1 MSEAERRRLRDTGRE
16 GLRGA
21 TSRKERTHSV
31 FEGVRGEAKA
41 ACRGG
46 ILCGAA
52 WGDWATACPGGGG
65 GPGGPCPPPPPPPRL
80 PSAEDPGMRGGL
92 CHPVV
97 AGLWDPRNETTP
109 RSRVA
114 SVCFDCSAARFCC
127 VGRWAFNVHSHSAAT
142 NLGGGLVEAS
152 NWRRAEPRPA
162 ETGRLPPRR
171 GEEGV
176 AIVAG
181 RRTWRTCRRPV
192 VDDRGASTRFPF
204 PVRNRSRLTCVRAWL
219 AGRGA
224 CVVREAALAWLG
236 LQIRRAGPGRHP
248 LIFAHLYR
256 IRNSLRGT

>member
-52 WGDWATACPGGGG
+52 WGDWATACHGAGPAPPPPPPPPPPRPGGGG
-65 GPGGPCPPPPPPPRL
+65 AWGEWARACHAPPPPPRL

-127 VGRWAFNVHSHSAAT
+127 AGPSTCTPTRLPRTSAAASQKHPT
-142 NLGGGLVEAS
+142 GGAPSRGQQ
-152 NWRRAEPRPA
+152 RP
-162 ETGRLPPRR
+162 ERLPPRR

-176 AIVAG
+176 AVVAG
-181 RRTWRTCRRPV
+181 RRTGRACRRPV
-192 VDDRGASTRFPF
+192 VDDRGVYRLRDFRFPCEI
-204 PVRNRSRLTCVRAWL
+204 SRV
-219 AGRGA
+219 
-224 CVVREAALAWLG
+224 
-236 LQIRRAGPGRHP
+236 
-248 LIFAHLYR
+248 
-256 IRNSLRGT
+256 

>member
-52 WGDWATACPGGGG
+52 WGDWATACHA
-65 GPGGPCPPPPPPPRL
+65 PPPPPRL

-127 VGRWAFNVHSHSAAT
+127 AGPSTCTPTRLPRTSAAASQKHPT
-142 NLGGGLVEAS
+142 GGAPSRGQQ
-152 NWRRAEPRPA
+152 RP
-162 ETGRLPPRR
+162 ERLPPRR

-176 AIVAG
+176 AVVAG
-181 RRTWRTCRRPV
+181 RRTGRACRRPV
-192 VDDRGASTRFPF
+192 VDDRGVYRLRDFRFPCEI
-204 PVRNRSRLTCVRAWL
+204 SRV
-219 AGRGA
+219 
-224 CVVREAALAWLG
+224 
-236 LQIRRAGPGRHP
+236 
-248 LIFAHLYR
+248 
-256 IRNSLRGT
+256 

>member
-1 MSEAERRRLRDTGRE
+1 
-16 GLRGA
+16 
-21 TSRKERTHSV
+21 
-31 FEGVRGEAKA
+31 
-41 ACRGG
+41 
-46 ILCGAA
+46 
-52 WGDWATACPGGGG
+52 
-65 GPGGPCPPPPPPPRL
+65 
-80 PSAEDPGMRGGL
+80 MRGGL
-92 CHPVV
+92 CQPVV
-97 AGLWDPRNETTP
+97 AGLGDPRNETTP

-127 VGRWAFNVHSHSAAT
+127 VGRWAFSVHSHSAAS
-142 NLGGGLVEAS
+142 NLGGGLAEAS

-192 VDDRGASTRFPF
+192 VDDRGGVYEISVSRAKSLAFD
-204 PVRNRSRLTCVRAWL
+204 VRACVRAWL